1 MKRTTGILAR
11 VALVVTTAGLLV
23 LGMTVTV
30 VVVLVIDDKEATLQ
44 DEVLDAAALR
54 SERLEAQVALAE
66 AQLGALAESLASGR
80 IDGAVDNATT
90 GVADA
95 IVAWEAGAE
104 LIEASRDDDA
114 LAALRDA
121 GELAEGVREV
131 RGGFVTVAAQTGDVT
146 VGGVVP
152 WGIGQ
157 LPEGWSVSLEE
168 GSNTPGLMARRR
180 GDAAT
185 AIAPTLG
192 DLALHVEAPLGPAR
206 AAVAEMASRVVL
218 FSALTLLPL
227 LVLAWALSRAVTSP
241 VRRLAEAV
249 SLWRDDAPLDPGELP
264 DDEIGDLGRAIA
276 QMSARVHADAKALRA
291 AARFSRHARGDDTP
305 ERVLLELE
313 ALLAETIGRWRV
325 LRAPEYQDI
334 LTVDA
339 PRRPPASSFAGGSE
353 HPEPARKTLPDGTEA
368 VVIDDDENVAG
379 VLLSE
384 GVPPPEEVALLG
396 LFARTA
402 EARLRAARLSR
413 RNLTPGEARHDRR
426 AGGVGGPRDEHA
438 PRLRQSQPPEPAGR
452 WPRRGDRGGRRRRPE
467 RRRAPLPD
475 RAGPVGR
482 HRRRGPRALRVHRP
496 RRRGAGD
503 GSRGRG
509 AGPRHPGP
517 GGGGG
522 LDPHRVRPRRIE
534 QVVLNLLNNALDVVS
549 LDGRVEA
556 RVGRIGDRVYVE
568 VEDDGPGIPDDVR
581 EKLFDAFFTT
591 KGERGTGLGLHIS
604 RSFVEA
610 HGGTL
615 DVTRTG
621 PAGTVFRVEL
631 PTLAAPEH
639 RATMGP
645 GSDPV
650 PPPKVRARLLVVDD
664 EPAIVRALSRW
675 LKREADV
682 TGVTSPVEALEVLK
696 RERFDLVLCD
706 LHMPELSGDELAR
719 QVRGMADAPR
729 VVVVTGSNVEAPE
742 DLTFLRKPIEPKQL
756 RRLLQTVV

>member
-1 MKRTTGILAR
+1 
-11 VALVVTTAGLLV
+11 
-23 LGMTVTV
+23 
-30 VVVLVIDDKEATLQ
+30 
-44 DEVLDAAALR
+44 
-54 SERLEAQVALAE
+54 
-66 AQLGALAESLASGR
+66 
-80 IDGAVDNATT
+80 
-90 GVADA
+90 VADA

-413 RNLTPGEARHDRR
+413 RNLTQEKLATIGELAASVAHEMNTPLAYVKANLLSLQDDGLDAEIEEVVVDALSGVERLSRIVRDLSAAT
-426 AGGVGGPRDEHA
+426 AGGDLARFECIDLGDVVREM
-438 PRLRQSQPPEPAGR
+438 GR
-452 WPRRGDRGGRRRRPE
+452 V
-467 RRRAPLPD
+467 A
-475 RAGPVGR
+475 A
-482 HRRRGPRALRVHRP
+482 A
-496 RRRGAGD
+496 
-503 GSRGRG
+503 RGRG
-509 AGPRHPGP
+509 TPV
-517 GGGGG
+517 
-522 LDPHRVRPRRIE
+522 RVVAEVSTPIECDRGRIE